1 MKKTLTIS
9 SLIAAIGMTLAVPA
23 QADVKIGLV
32 DMNKIFSSYYKT
44 KDAEGKIN
52 NARAAAKT
60 ELDERMESYKHNI
73 DAINKLNDELSK
85 PELSKDAKAKKGKE
99 RDEKINSTKELEREI
114 TEFRASREKDLQ
126 AQALRMRDGIVKEIT
141 ALIQERVK
149 KDQYDLVLDK
159 SGNSINGVPVVLF
172 SKESSDFSDEIIE
185 TLNKDKPA
193 ESASTPAADA
203 KADDKKK

>member
-1 MKKTLTIS
+1 MKKTLTIT
-9 SLIAAIGMTLAVPA
+9 SLIAAIGMTLAAPA

-60 ELDERMESYKHNI
+60 ELDERMESYKANI

-85 PELSKDAKAKKGKE
+85 PELSQEAKAKKGKE

-172 SKESSDFSDEIIE
+172 SKDSSDFSDEIID

-193 ESASTPAADA
+193 ESASTPAA
-203 KADDKKK
+203 KKE